1 MFESHTRVIAKL
13 RESAKGWTSHGFRW
27 DSDLMSE
34 PSQPPEA
41 ELLERLRT
49 ERRPKLSVRAAADMA
64 GMSDARWR
72 QIAKGFKYEAGGI
85 RVPAHAPATTLAR
98 MAKVVGATPE
108 QLREAGRD
116 DAAAELERSMTVR
129 EVAAPA
135 DGRRGDIDQTNLP
148 PLDEPYASLLDTL
161 DSVLRI
167 AQDAVREPWVANS
180 KEGLKTVAEA
190 QNALT
195 NFRTMLALE
204 QLRRRDQHAAGV
216 VPLRPTAGPAAPPA
230 EHLADAARSGSSEG
244 RRLRDAQDRETE
256 AGDQPQEDDQS

>member
-1 MFESHTRVIAKL
+1 MRTAAGRASI
-13 RESAKGWTSHGFRW
+13 
-27 DSDLMSE
+27 SE
-34 PSQPPEA
+34 
-41 ELLERLRT
+41 
-49 ERRPKLSVRAAADMA
+49 
-64 GMSDARWR
+64 GRWR
-72 QIAKGFKYEAGGI
+72 QIAKSFKQESGGVRI
-85 RVPAHAPATTLAR
+85 PVRAPAGTLAR
-98 MAKVVGATPE
+98 MAKVVGATPD

-129 EVAAPA
+129 EVVAPA

-204 QLRRRDQHAAGV
+204 QLRRRDQNSAAEV
-216 VPLRPTAGPAAPPA
+216 VQLRPVSDEDAPPA
-230 EHLADAARSGSSEG
+230 EDLADAARRGESDG
-244 RRLRDAQDRETE
+244 RRVRDAQDREAE
-256 AGDQPQEDDQS
+256 APDSACEDDHSEPR